1 VVSFKRTM
9 LDFRIE
15 RLADHEWA
23 GRGVAAVHITGSAFL
38 WHQVPPVSTCRGCH
52 GRVLHPQRCCCL
64 AKWRRLLGSQ
74 LLSLALVLVTKALLQ
89 TFQHSLARFAAS
101 ERAT

>member
-1 VVSFKRTM
+1 MQVDAEHVVSFKRTM

-38 WHQVPPVSTCRGCH
+38 WHQA
-52 GRVLHPQRCCCL
+52 RCC
-64 AKWRRLLGSQ
+64 
-74 LLSLALVLVTKALLQ
+74 SLCSYHGNFLQ
-89 TFQHSLARFAAS
+89 I
-101 ERAT
+101 